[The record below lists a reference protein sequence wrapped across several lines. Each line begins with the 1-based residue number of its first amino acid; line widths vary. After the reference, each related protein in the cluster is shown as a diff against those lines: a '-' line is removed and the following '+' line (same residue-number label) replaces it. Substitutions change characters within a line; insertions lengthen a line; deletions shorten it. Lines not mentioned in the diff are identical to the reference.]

1 MFTVLSALK
10 VDNGDDIQ
18 PWINRCLKLGGQWV
32 LGGRIRLRVGGVGGE
47 TRAACSDGMLLC
59 RQSRA
64 RDAVRRFVVVDVGR
78 WRGGWQPGG
87 FASTATTAVDSG
99 RRLDFQ
105 LGQLDR
111 VCMYLAK
118 RCLGGE
124 LEGQWE
130 GSRVLG
136 YQ

>member
-1 MFTVLSALK
+1 ME
-10 VDNGDDIQ
+10 
-18 PWINRCLKLGGQWV
+18 
-32 LGGRIRLRVGGVGGE
+32 GE
-47 TRAACSDGMLLC
+47 S
-59 RQSRA
+59 
-64 RDAVRRFVVVDVGR
+64 
-78 WRGGWQPGG
+78 WQPGG

-111 VCMYLAK
+111 VCVMYLAK